1 MLGIKS
7 FITTLCV
14 VILVCGACQKNF
26 LPVPPGEGSGGGGGD
41 DTVIPV
47 KTLPASALHPFG
59 RTLTDE
65 HQSLDLVG
73 SASQVGFSFEG
84 TTASVYV
91 SVPTWLEHNWLQYE
105 LDGVYQKR
113 VRVLASAKAPLVIT
127 ASTRGKHTVWIYKTT
142 EAQTGPVIIDSVSG
156 GNIAAIERPQ
166 APLIEFIGN
175 SISSGALS
183 DPSDVPCG
191 QGAYYDQHNAYM
203 AYGPRVARAVGAN
216 YMVTSVSGIGIYR
229 NANGGAPMPQVY
241 EKTELQGTS
250 MWDFKL
256 YSPKIVCIEL
266 GTNDISKDRASFDST
281 QFVKGYIQFIQLV
294 KSKYGN
300 VQIALLSSPIL
311 NASDD
316 QLLQNCLT
324 AVKKQIDAASPSD
337 KPVALYFFKP
347 APMHGCS
354 YHPSVDDHGVIAT
367 ELTPFFKDLLK

>member
-1 MLGIKS
+1 MLGFKTCIAA
-7 FITTLCV
+7 ICV
-14 VILVCGACQKNF
+14 VIVACGSSKKDA
-26 LPVPPGEGSGGGGGD
+26 LPDEGEPGPG
-41 DTVIPV
+41 I

-59 RTLTDE
+59 RTITDE

-84 TTASVYV
+84 LQASVYI
-91 SVPTWLEHNWLQYE
+91 SVPAWLNHNYLQYE

-113 VRVLASAKAPLVIT
+113 VRVLADAKSPLIIT
-127 ASTRGKHTVWIYKTT
+127 ASKPGKHTVWIYKTT
-142 EAQTGPVIIDSVSG
+142 EAQTGPVIIDSVTG
-156 GNIAAIERPQ
+156 PNLVALERPQ

-175 SISSGALS
+175 SISSGAMS

-191 QGAYYDQHNAYM
+191 QGVYYDQHNAYM
-203 AYGPRVARAVGAN
+203 AYGPRVARALGAN
-216 YMVTSVSGIGIYR
+216 YMVNSVSGIGIYR
-229 NANGGAPMPQVY
+229 NANGGAAMPQVY
-241 EKTELQGTS
+241 EKTDMQAQS
-250 MWDFKL
+250 NYQWNFKT
-256 YSPKIVCIEL
+256 YSPNIVSIEL

-281 QFVKGYIQFIQLV
+281 QFVKSYVQFIQLV

-324 AVKKQIDAASPSD
+324 AIKKQVDALSPSD

-347 APMHGCS
+347 MQMHGCS
-354 YHPSVDDHGVIAT
+354 YHPSVDDHAIIAQ